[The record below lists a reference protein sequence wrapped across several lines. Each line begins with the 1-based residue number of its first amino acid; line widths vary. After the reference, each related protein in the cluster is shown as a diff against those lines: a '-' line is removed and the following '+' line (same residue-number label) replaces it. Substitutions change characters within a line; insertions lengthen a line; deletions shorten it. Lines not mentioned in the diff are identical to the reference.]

1 MTDPSTSAGFGRVL
15 AGPASVPRLA
25 PHMRLRFDKARDAW
39 TIQAPER
46 IFMLDPIAHAIVSR
60 CDGAA
65 SLGAIV
71 DDLVSQYGEAQR
83 ETIQADVTA
92 LAQDFADKGVLI
104 L

>member
-1 MTDPSTSAGFGRVL
+1 MSERAL
-15 AGPASVPRLA
+15 AEATCTPRLA
-25 PHMRLRFDKARDAW
+25 AHMRLRFDKARDTW

-46 IFMLDPIAHAIVSR
+46 VFMLDPIAHAIVSR

-71 DDLVSQYGEAQR
+71 DDLASLYGEAQR
-83 ETIQADVTA
+83 EAIQADVTA
-92 LAQDFADKGVLI
+92 LVQEFADKGVLC